1 MERNKMEN
9 KISRVKTAA
18 TIRVYNGF
26 LVRNNHYQ
34 FIPIKNNYFEFYQYF
49 VSITMMTDDWN

>member
-1 MERNKMEN
+1 MEN
-9 KISRVKTAA
+9 KISRVKTGA

-49 VSITMMTDDWN
+49 VSITMMTDD